1 MLVNNINIV
10 LSLLHQTNTKN
21 IIVYKI
27 YSKGRKNM
35 NKKQIMIAAGAVVFI
50 GVGAAAYALSGPKL
64 ELKTNKV
71 NIEYGTTYTPELKDI
86 VKDYKDFN
94 KNDLEIINK
103 IPNEKDKTYPAVGK
117 YSITVKYKKKSLKQS
132 VIVKDTKAPEVVLPA
147 DIEILQGTDL
157 TTFNFKSLMNISD
170 LSETSIEID
179 TSKVDMNAAGQYDFN
194 VTVKDKYNNVSKK
207 TGKVTIIAKPV
218 INNNEEVVHETVENK
233 DGTTSVRTKVQ
244 KKQSSN
250 TNRTSNN
257 SSSNNSNSSG
267 SSNTSGG
274 SSSETHKGSLT
285 VEMDP
290 KYHWEGDHSYG
301 DGAEINGEDF
311 DKLTGGDWKNWDY

>member
-50 GVGAAAYALSGPKL
+50 GVGAATYALSGPKL

-71 NIEYGTTYTPELKDI
+71 NIEYGTTYTPKLKDI

-94 KNDLEIINK
+94 TDDLEIINK

-132 VIVKDTKAPEVVLPA
+132 VIVKDTKTPEVVLPA

-157 TTFNFKSLMNISD
+157 TTFDFKSLMNISD

-179 TSKVDMNAAGQYDFN
+179 TSKVDMNTPGQYDFN
-194 VTVKDKYNNVSKK
+194 VTVKDKYNNETKK
-207 TGKVTIIAKPV
+207 T
-218 INNNEEVVHETVENK
+218 
-233 DGTTSVRTKVQ
+233 
-244 KKQSSN
+244 
-250 TNRTSNN
+250 
-257 SSSNNSNSSG
+257 
-267 SSNTSGG
+267 
-274 SSSETHKGSLT
+274 
-285 VEMDP
+285 
-290 KYHWEGDHSYG
+290 
-301 DGAEINGEDF
+301 
-311 DKLTGGDWKNWDY
+311 